1 MFVWLASPMMV
12 LAQQVTVPSPSEPAP
27 PASAAATPPP
37 MPAGVTLPA
46 DYVIGPD
53 DMLAIV
59 FWREK
64 DMSSDVQVRS
74 DGKITLPLL
83 NDIQAA
89 GLTPDQLR
97 EEVTKAANKFVEEPT
112 VTIIVKAM
120 NSRKVFVTGQVLKPG
135 QFVLVAPTTVM
146 QLIAMAGGLQ
156 EYADKSNIVV
166 LRTEGDQQVAHRFNY
181 EDIMKRKNLKQNIV
195 LKPGDTVIVP

>member
-1 MFVWLASPMMV
+1 VFVWLASPMMA
-12 LAQQVTVPSPSEPAP
+12 LAQQVTVPTPSEPAP
-27 PASAAATPPP
+27 PAVAGAAPPAMPAGITPPP
-37 MPAGVTLPA
+37 
-46 DYVIGPD
+46 DYVIGAD
-53 DMLAIV
+53 DVLAIV

-64 DMSSDVQVRS
+64 DMSAEVQVRS

-89 GLTPDQLR
+89 GLTPEQLR
-97 EEVTKAANKFVEEPT
+97 EQVTKAADKFVEEPT

-120 NSRKVFVTGQVLKPG
+120 NSRKVFITGQVLKPG

-166 LRTEGDQQVAHRFNY
+166 LRTESEQQVAHRFNY
-181 EDIMKRKNLKQNIV
+181 EDIMKRKNLRQNIV